1 MAEKLTFH
9 TTLHL
14 TGRNTGIIVP
24 PEVVDALGAG
34 KKPAVAVT
42 VNNHYTYRSSIA
54 SMSGQFMI
62 PVSAERRGEANIAG
76 GDEIDVA
83 LELDT
88 TPRTVEVPE
97 DFRAALDAD
106 EHAKT
111 FFEGLSYSNQLRHVL
126 SINDAKTPETRT
138 RRIDKAL
145 ETLRA
150 GKK

>member
-1 MAEKLTFH
+1 MAEKQIFH

-24 PEVVDALGAG
+24 PEIVEALHAG
-34 KKPAVAVT
+34 KKPAVSVT
-42 VNNHYTYRSSIA
+42 INDRYTYRSTIA
-54 SMSGQFMI
+54 SMGGLFMI
-62 PVSAERRGEANIAG
+62 PVSADRRDEAKIAG

-83 LELDT
+83 LELDAA
-88 TPRTVEVPE
+88 PRSVEVPD
-97 DFRAALDAD
+97 DFQAALDND
-106 EHAKT
+106 EAAKT
-111 FFEGLSYSNQLRHVL
+111 FFEGLSYSSQLRHVL

-138 RRIDKAL
+138 RRLDKAM